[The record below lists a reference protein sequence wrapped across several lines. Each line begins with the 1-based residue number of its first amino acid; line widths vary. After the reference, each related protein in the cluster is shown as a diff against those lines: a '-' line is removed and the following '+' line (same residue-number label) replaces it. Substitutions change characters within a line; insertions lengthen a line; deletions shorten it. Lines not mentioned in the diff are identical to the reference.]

1 MIKKRY
7 GLRFLLSLI
16 LIVSFVSG
24 LIFPGA
30 DAWAVGKKKK
40 GYSAKKNKSVASASA
55 KARTS
60 KAPSLSKNSIVADDE
75 PAAVEPAPAPKKKKT
90 KKAAKKSAPAVSED
104 TEPEVVIGS
113 DEAAKEVPLAAE
125 VKSSNAFASSAAK
138 TASVL
143 PKASPTK
150 KARKQNFLDKY
161 LGNSESRLKWFPG
174 LYLNV
179 GVNSLIDTSNNT
191 RKLWTKLGMIPRFSW
206 DKISFAYDLTFHFDE
221 NNTVRKSDW
230 DSTDDFIRKIYYVYY
245 GEPGDRLTSRIEMM
259 DDVTLG
265 SGAIFRNYCG
275 SLRYPLLDR
284 KLSALTTWN
293 SGYDD
298 FAKFF
303 VDDIA
308 SPGIYGVSAEIMP
321 HNSLQ
326 VGAQFV
332 SDNKVNTGVRNEN
345 VSVGSVHLA
354 LPLIKDE
361 NTKFK
366 VYEEVGSIYHHGTG
380 MHTGMVTEVNN
391 LTFKNEFRVF
401 SSNYIP
407 NYFDT
412 LYEMERHYKGRALI
426 RLADTGERFSGWF
439 NEVKAKISDTY
450 TLRLS
455 YEKDYAPFLV
465 PMLSL
470 GIDYTGMEY
479 NKLKLSLNY
488 DKKNM
493 YYSTVRSSGAIYGV
507 KARYDISDSSSMTY
521 EMRHVLDLNGNPVD
535 SINIETQLKF

>member
-1 MIKKRY
+1 MERRRSGISVI
-7 GLRFLLSLI
+7 LSVFLI
-16 LIVSFVSG
+16 LAFVAG
-24 LIFPGA
+24 LIVP
-30 DAWAVGKKKK
+30 DASAAQVGKKKK
-40 GYSAKKNKSVASASA
+40 GFSAKRKKPVAAA
-55 KARTS
+55 KAKAGAS
-60 KAPSLSKNSIVADDE
+60 KAPSLSRESVVADDE
-75 PAAVEPAPAPKKKKT
+75 PAAVEAAPAPKKKKS
-90 KKAAKKSAPAVSED
+90 KKAARKAETVKADEIS
-104 TEPEVVIGS
+104 EPEVVIDS
-113 DEAAKEVPLAAE
+113 DDVHEAPLSAQGKSPAQALKKESAAKPKAV
-125 VKSSNAFASSAAK
+125 SAAK
-138 TASVL
+138 TE
-143 PKASPTK
+143 KPT
-150 KARKQNFLDKY
+150 FWDKF

-179 GVNSLIDTSNNT
+179 GANSLIDTSTDT
-191 RKLWTKLGMIPRFSW
+191 RKLWTKLGVIPRFSW
-206 DKISFAYDLTFHFDE
+206 DKLSFAYDLTFHFDE
-221 NNTVRKSDW
+221 NNVVRHGDW
-230 DSTDDFIRKIYYVYY
+230 DSVDDFIRKIYYIYY

-284 KLSALTTWN
+284 KLSSLTTWN

-321 HNSLQ
+321 HRSLQ
-326 VGAQFV
+326 LGAQFV
-332 SDNKVNTGVRNEN
+332 SDNKVNTGFRNEN
-345 VSVGSVHLA
+345 ISVGSVHLA
-354 LPLIKDE
+354 IPLIRDSE
-361 NTKFK
+361 TKFK
-366 VYEEVGSIYHHGTG
+366 IYEEVGSIYHFGTG

-412 LYEMERHYKGRALI
+412 LYEMERHYKGRALV
-426 RLADTGERFSGWF
+426 RLADTGERFSGWY
-439 NEVKAKISDTY
+439 NEVKAKVSDSY

-470 GIDYTGMEY
+470 GVDYTGMEY
-479 NKLKLSLNY
+479 NKLKLSFNY
-488 DKKNM
+488 DRKNM
-493 YYSTVRSSGAIYGV
+493 YYSTIRTSGAIYGV

-521 EMRHVLDLNGNPVD
+521 EMRHVLDLNGRPVD